1 MFFRL
6 LKLAGLDVKATI
18 AEVKAD
24 LFRRIELA
32 SQQATRKART
42 LALVAGLFLFAGI
55 LALLLLIVGLV
66 ALYKWGEL
74 QHGPF
79 IGLAL
84 DAGAL
89 AILAGASA
97 LAALWIA
104 RPTES
109 AASTDATASPARLTY
124 RAAEQPT
131 RATNAERLAAPMY
144 QTPRT
149 KAEDLIEPLFVLL
162 DRYLRWPVT
171 GRPAIDRVLNELGA
185 RAQPTTN
192 EAVERAAELVRR
204 GDRATMLGV
213 LGAATLCG
221 WLLVRTGNHGP
232 R

>member
-1 MFFRL
+1 MFFKL

-18 AEVKAD
+18 AELKAD

-66 ALYKWGEL
+66 ALYKWGEMRY
-74 QHGPF
+74 GPF

-109 AASTDATASPARLTY
+109 GASSDASASPSRLTY
-124 RAAEQPT
+124 RAAEPKPQ
-131 RATNAERLAAPMY
+131 ATDAERLAASMY
-144 QTPRT
+144 QTPRA

-171 GRPAIDRVLNELGA
+171 GQPAIDRVLNEFGT

-192 EAVERAAELVRR
+192 EAVERAAELVRS
-204 GDRATMLGV
+204 GDRATMLSV
-213 LGAATLCG
+213 LGTATLFG
-221 WLLVRTGNHGP
+221 WLLVRAGAHGP

>member
-1 MFFRL
+1 MFLRL

-18 AEVKAD
+18 AELKAD
-24 LFRRIELA
+24 LFRKIEWA

-42 LALVAGLFLFAGI
+42 LALVAGLFLFAAI

-74 QHGPF
+74 QYGPF

-104 RPTES
+104 RSTKSEG
-109 AASTDATASPARLTY
+109 STDAATSPARLTY
-124 RAAEQPT
+124 QAAEPKSQ
-131 RATNAERLAAPMY
+131 ATNTERLAASMY
-144 QTPRT
+144 QTPPP

-192 EAVERAAELVRR
+192 EAVERAAELVRS
-204 GDRATMLGV
+204 GDRATMLSV
-213 LGAATLCG
+213 LGAATVFG
-221 WLLVRTGNHGP
+221 WLLVRTGNHRP